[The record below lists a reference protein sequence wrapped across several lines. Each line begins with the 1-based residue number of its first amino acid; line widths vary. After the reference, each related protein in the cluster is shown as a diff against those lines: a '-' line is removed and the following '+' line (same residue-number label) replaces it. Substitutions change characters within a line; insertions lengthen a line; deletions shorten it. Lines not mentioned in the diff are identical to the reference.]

1 MAKRRCRQLRL
12 ELEKICP
19 RCKGAG
25 GEKIDY
31 DSVFDVCV
39 QCGGSGYIATPMGER
54 VIAIMHHNFKPI
66 AMKVGAEILAG
77 R

>member
-1 MAKRRCRQLRL
+1 
-12 ELEKICP
+12 
-19 RCKGAG
+19 
-25 GEKIDY
+25 
-31 DSVFDVCV
+31 
-39 QCGGSGYIATPMGER
+39 MGER